1 MIETGISFG
10 NIHSY
15 YDLNLI
21 LSGSEI
27 PPAKPKTTYIDIAG
41 GDGSIDLTEATGE
54 VKFHDR
60 ECKFTF
66 TMNPS
71 DDLSDVAFE
80 EKKTEVSNALNG
92 KRFKIT
98 LDKDDGYFYEG
109 RCTVSEFLS
118 NKRLRQIVVTA
129 TVKPYKF
136 KQKITTLT
144 FGLSEEEQ
152 TIIVKNSRKTESPT
166 IICSHDDTKIV
177 CGTTSFNLN
186 GGIHTVPEILFVEGE
201 NEIKI
206 SGNSNGAIGFIFQ
219 EGVL

>member
-10 NIHSY
+10 NIHSF

-27 PPAKPKTTYIDIAG
+27 PPAKPKTTYVDIPG
-41 GDGSIDLTEATGE
+41 GDGSVDLTEANGE

-71 DDLSDVAFE
+71 DDLSDMAFE

-92 KRFKIT
+92 REFKIT
-98 LDKDDGYFYEG
+98 LDKDDGFYYLG
-109 RCTVSEFLS
+109 RCEVSEYLS

-129 TVKPYKF
+129 KVKPYKF
-136 KQKITTLT
+136 KQKVTGVS
-144 FGLSEEEQ
+144 FELSGGEQ
-152 TIIVKNSRKTESPT
+152 TVTIKNSRKSVSPT
-166 IICSHDDTKIV
+166 ILCSGGDVTIV
-177 CGTTSFNLN
+177 FNGTSYNL
-186 GGIHTVPEILFVEGE
+186 GAGLHKALDIIFVEGN
-201 NEIKI
+201 NELILYGTGI
-206 SGNSNGAIGFIFQ
+206 VAFSFQ
-219 EGVL
+219 EGEL

>member
-27 PPAKPKTTYIDIAG
+27 PPAKPKTNYVDIPG

-92 KRFKIT
+92 REFKIT
-98 LDKDDGYFYEG
+98 LDKDDGFYYLG
-109 RCTVSEFLS
+109 RCEVGEYLS

-129 TVKPYKF
+129 KVKPYKF
-136 KQKITTLT
+136 KQKVTSLEFDLT
-144 FGLSEEEQ
+144 EEEQ
-152 TIIVKNSRKTESPT
+152 TIIIKNSRKTVSPR
-166 IICSHDDTKIV
+166 IMCSHDTEIILRGTVFKI
-177 CGTTSFNLN
+177 SA
-186 GGIHTVPEILFVEGE
+186 GIHTEVPEILFVEGN
-201 NEIKI
+201 NELII
-206 SGNSNGAIGFIFQ
+206 SGDSKGAILFSFQ

>member
-27 PPAKPKTTYIDIAG
+27 PPAKPKTTYIDIPG
-41 GDGSIDLTEATGE
+41 GDGDIDLTEATGE
-54 VKFHDR
+54 VRFHDR

-71 DDLSDVAFE
+71 DDLSDAAFE

-92 KRFKIT
+92 REFKIT

-129 TVKPYKF
+129 KVKPYKF
-136 KQKITTLT
+136 KQKVTSLEFDLT
-144 FGLSEEEQ
+144 EEEQ
-152 TIIVKNSRKTESPT
+152 TIIIKNSRKSVSPS
-166 IICSHDDTKIV
+166 IICSHDADIV
-177 CGTTSFNLN
+177 LRGTTYKISA
-186 GGIHTVPEILFVEGE
+186 GIHADVPEILFVEGN
-201 NEIKI
+201 NELKI
-206 SGNSNGAIGFIFQ
+206 SGNSKGAILFSFQ